1 MKFNFFFFFPILVLM
16 AFPVSSQNLNG
27 TGRYEAAEKL
37 IDGFSES
44 LINSVSN
51 GILLQNT
58 YADAFI
64 GKLFPSSPAHFA
76 FGIEGG
82 ITSLD
87 FKKLSETGKILDF
100 DSIPVKMYFPT
111 ISLNAKLGGFILPFD
126 IGLSFFTFDTN
137 KLTAF
142 PADSIIEF
150 FSLGGELRYAILT
163 GKKFLPK
170 FSIGA
175 GYFFSKG
182 RIVYRKEGT
191 ELGSE
196 YNINTYFLSAQISKT
211 FIFIT
216 PFLGFRSIFSDAQTK
231 VYWKSNIQ
239 LPDES
244 GIMHASFSRNRNNE
258 LWDSFIPQIYGG
270 IGLKIPLFEITV
282 NGSWDFRNSIWS
294 AGGSLRLK
302 I

>member
-1 MKFNFFFFFPILVLM
+1 MKFKFLFFFPLLIFM
-16 AFPVSSQNLNG
+16 AKPASSQNITG
-27 TGRYEAAEKL
+27 TYETAGKL

-44 LINSVSN
+44 LINTASN
-51 GILLQNT
+51 GILLQDT

-87 FKKLSETGKILDF
+87 FQKMSKTGKMLDF
-100 DSIPVKMYFPT
+100 DSIPEKMYFPT
-111 ISLNAKLGGFILPFD
+111 ISLNAKLGGFFLPFD

-170 FSIGA
+170 FSVGA

-216 PFLGFRSIFSDAQTK
+216 PFVGFRGILSDAQTK
-231 VYWKSNIQ
+231 IFWKSNIQ
-239 LPDES
+239 LPDEY
-244 GIMHASFSRNRNNE
+244 GTLHASFSRNRNNDM
-258 LWDSFIPQIYGG
+258 WNSFIPQLFGG
-270 IGLKIPLFEITV
+270 IGLKIPLIEITV